1 MILGFTGFRFYS
13 TTFLKKIRV
22 YRVWLFLSFF
32 WLFLSFFCIFC
43 YFFHFFIIFLSFLL
57 FWKNLIKRSIIF
69 FPAFDRSIECISH
82 MTYDMDSKTFFCQQN
97 LSKLLLHAKK
107 SPKRAFRVYIYT
119 RNALFGDFFACNKSL
134 DKFCWQKKV
143 FESMS
148 YVMWDMH
155 SIDLSNA
162 GKKIIDRLIRFFQN
176 NKKDKKMIKKWK
188 K

>member
-1 MILGFTGFRFYS
+1 MKNIIFQKVAKLIKFCKNCMKFNKNWSILI
-13 TTFLKKIRV
+13 KI
-22 YRVWLFLSFF
+22 L
-32 WLFLSFFCIFC
+32 C
-43 YFFHFFIIFLSFLL
+43 FFHFFCLFLNFLSFLFFL
-57 FWKNLIKRSIIF
+57 FLKGIFKALLYIIF
-69 FPAFDRSIECISH
+69 PARKGKSESEKWSLQKNHQKIHF
-82 MTYDMDSKTFFCQQN
+82 
-97 LSKLLLHAKK
+97 LH
-107 SPKRAFRVYIYT
+107 IYT
-119 RNALFGDFFACNKSL
+119 RNALFGDFFACHKSL